1 MKPKTR
7 VAVAKDF
14 QKQIYKL
21 EREQDRLYKRALRTL
36 RVPDTAAAFDYF
48 YNNQTG
54 YNEFE
59 EGLK

>member
-21 EREQDRLYKRALRTL
+21 EREQERLYKKALRTL
-36 RVPDTAAAFDYF
+36 KMLDTNMAFDYF